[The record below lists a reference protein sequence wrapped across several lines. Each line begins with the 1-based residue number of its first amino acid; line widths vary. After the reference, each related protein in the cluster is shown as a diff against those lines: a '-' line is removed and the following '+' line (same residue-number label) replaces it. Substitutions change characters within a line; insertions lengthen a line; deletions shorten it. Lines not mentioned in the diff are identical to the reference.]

1 MTNFNKPSYPLAEEG
16 GPSVSRRSRPG
27 EFPRCYLK
35 FQTPLLH
42 KKNIYFCYALYTV
55 MPIAK
60 STDSIFSQLA
70 ESGHKKVA
78 FCSDPDTGLKAII
91 AIHNTVLGP
100 ALGGVRMWTYKTEE
114 EALAD
119 VLRLSKSMTYKAAI
133 SGLNLGGGSAVIIGD
148 SRREKTEVLMRKFGR
163 FVKNLN
169 GEFIAGEDVGT
180 NPRDME
186 HIRME
191 TEYVAGLPES
201 IGGSGDPAPIA
212 AMGVFMGIK
221 ASVKEV
227 FGTDSLTGK
236 RVIVQ
241 GIGHV
246 GEHLVKLLRDEN
258 VKVYVSDINEDRTR
272 QVSKKYGAEAVA
284 NHSIFD
290 IDADIYSP
298 CALGG
303 TINTQTINKLKC
315 GIIAGSANNQ
325 LEDEEEHGQLLLDK
339 GIIFAPDYVIN
350 AGGVINCYSE
360 LMGFAKKRS
369 LQLTENIYEATRNV
383 LKLSKAENISTILA
397 ANKIVEKRISD
408 IDKVK
413 SGY

>member
-1 MTNFNKPSYPLAEEG
+1 
-16 GPSVSRRSRPG
+16 
-27 EFPRCYLK
+27 
-35 FQTPLLH
+35 
-42 KKNIYFCYALYTV
+42 

-60 STDSIFSQLA
+60 STDSIFSQL
-70 ESGHKKVA
+70 EDCGHKKVVY
-78 FCSDPDTGLKAII
+78 CSDPDTGLQAII

-100 ALGGVRMWTYKTEE
+100 ALGGVRMWTYKTEA

-119 VLRLSKSMTYKAAI
+119 VLRLSRSMTYKAAI

-148 SRREKTEVLMRKFGR
+148 SRKQKTEVLLRKFGR

-186 HIRME
+186 LIRME
-191 TEYVAGLPES
+191 TEHVAGLPES
-201 IGGSGDPAPIA
+201 VGGSGDPAPIA

-227 FGTDSLTGK
+227 FGTDSLAGK

-258 VKVYVSDINEDRTR
+258 VKVYVSDINDDRTR

-325 LEDEEEHGQLLLDK
+325 LEDEEVHGQLLLDK

-360 LMGFAKKRS
+360 LMGFAKKHS

-383 LKLSKAENISTILA
+383 IKLSKTENISTIVA

-408 IDKVK
+408 INKVK